1 MRRPGRAAQGK
12 GTLLRPSL
20 MALWL
25 SQPIVFAVYPMSV
38 ARQGSR
44 ILGAWAVSVV
54 ASGLAVYGLVNAIQT
69 SST

>member
-1 MRRPGRAAQGK
+1 
-12 GTLLRPSL
+12 